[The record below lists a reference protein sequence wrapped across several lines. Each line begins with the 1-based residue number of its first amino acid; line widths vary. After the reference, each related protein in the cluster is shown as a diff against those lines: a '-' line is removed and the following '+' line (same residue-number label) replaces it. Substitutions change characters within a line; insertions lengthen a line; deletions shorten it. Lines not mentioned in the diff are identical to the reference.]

1 MPAVAPVFARRLL
14 AVLAQVE
21 RVLCVSA
28 FLLLVAVLFADVLSR
43 ELTAAG
49 LYWAPQIGVWAN
61 VFVVMAGFG
70 LASTAGAHLRPRF
83 ADDWLPQAWGRALE
97 FLQHFVMA
105 LFCLAIAGVALSV
118 VVGSWR
124 LGEVELNL
132 FLPVWPV
139 QAILP
144 AAFLA
149 GALRH
154 FIYAFC
160 AELRPVESGA
170 FHVARERVR

>member
-1 MPAVAPVFARRLL
+1 MPGVAPIFARRLL

-97 FLQHFVMA
+97 FLQHFVM
-105 LFCLAIAGVALSV
+105 F
-118 VVGSWR
+118 
-124 LGEVELNL
+124 
-132 FLPVWPV
+132 
-139 QAILP
+139 
-144 AAFLA
+144 
-149 GALRH
+149 
-154 FIYAFC
+154 
-160 AELRPVESGA
+160 
-170 FHVARERVR
+170 